1 MSKTNRYAIYKSIKP
16 AALARLVE
24 LREDYVRIA
33 ADRANK
39 QRILEEAKAR
49 DNEWLDYVQ
58 SVRPLRQGKLFR

>member
-1 MSKTNRYAIYKSIKP
+1 MSKTNRYTIHTTMRGASK
-16 AALARLVE
+16 ARLLE

-49 DNEWLDYVQ
+49 DQEWSEFIQY
-58 SVRPLRQGKLFR
+58 VRPLKQGKLFR

>member
-1 MSKTNRYAIYKSIKP
+1 MSKTNRYAIHKSIKP
-16 AALARLVE
+16 ASLARLVE

-39 QRILEEAKAR
+39 QRILEEARAR

-58 SVRPLRQGKLFR
+58 SVRPLKQGKLFR

>member
-1 MSKTNRYAIYKSIKP
+1 MSKTNRYAIP
-16 AALARLVE
+16 ATMRGASKARLLE

-39 QRILEEAKAR
+39 QRILEEARAR

-58 SVRPLRQGKLFR
+58 SVRPLKQGKLFR

>member
-1 MSKTNRYAIYKSIKP
+1 MSKTNRYAIHTTIKS
-16 AALARLVE
+16 ASLARLKE

-39 QRILEEAKAR
+39 KRILDEARAR

-58 SVRPLRQGKLFR
+58 SVRPLKQGKLFR

>member
-1 MSKTNRYAIYKSIKP
+1 MSKTNRYAIHKSIKP
-16 AALARLVE
+16 ASLARLVV

-49 DNEWLDYVQ
+49 DQEWSEFIQY
-58 SVRPLRQGKLFR
+58 VRPLKQGKLFR

>member
-1 MSKTNRYAIYKSIKP
+1 MSKTNRYAIHKSIKP
-16 AALARLVE
+16 AALARLAE

-49 DNEWLDYVQ
+49 DQEWSEFIQY
-58 SVRPLRQGKLFR
+58 VRPLK

>member
-1 MSKTNRYAIYKSIKP
+1 MSKTNRYAIHKSIKP
-16 AALARLVE
+16 ASLARLAE

-39 QRILEEAKAR
+39 QRILEEARAR

-58 SVRPLRQGKLFR
+58 SVRPLKQGKLFR

>member
-1 MSKTNRYAIYKSIKP
+1 MSKTNRYTIHTTMRGASK
-16 AALARLVE
+16 ARLLE

-39 QRILEEAKAR
+39 QRILEEARAR

-58 SVRPLRQGKLFR
+58 SVRPLKQGKLFR